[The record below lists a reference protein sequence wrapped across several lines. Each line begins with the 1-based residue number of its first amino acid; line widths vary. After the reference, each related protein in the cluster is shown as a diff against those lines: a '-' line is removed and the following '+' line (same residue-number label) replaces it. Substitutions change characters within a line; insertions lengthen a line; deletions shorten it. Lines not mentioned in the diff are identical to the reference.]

1 MKKVLLSTLAIFT
14 FVLSSSAQN
23 YYAVKGSNYAPAGY
37 DFQKTFETGV
47 NTLLNKT
54 SNDLMST
61 EQTIPFS
68 FNFYGTPYTKFKASD
83 NGYLT
88 FNTTSTTSKP
98 PSLTALPTA
107 PGPNNAIYAF
117 WHDFEL
123 KAAPNPN
130 FAVKVVSYTTGTAP
144 NRVHHIQ
151 WFGVSRKGAAI
162 AANSDVY
169 SFAVSLHEGAEGNF
183 DLTYNVYGST
193 APSGIIGC
201 ENNGGTAAKMLGDAV
216 TNFKN
221 ATGASGD
228 IVYRFIYGT
237 QAPLDAAVISTD
249 LEGFYK
255 TASTV
260 NIAATVTN
268 FGTTAITTLDLNYTI
283 GAGATQTTALTGL
296 DIKANGENA
305 VKVTSNKPWTVGTA
319 GDIEDVRVWVSN
331 PNAGTDGN
339 LANNEITRA
348 NVISV
353 NGTSAQRNL
362 LFEEATGA
370 WCQHCPDA
378 DVYYG

>member
-353 NGTSAQRNL
+353 NGTSAQRKL
-362 LFEEATGA
+362 
-370 WCQHCPDA
+370 
-378 DVYYG
+378 VV